1 MKICEDG
8 LGITMRVTTL
18 KITFYVFPSSS
29 GGYFGVF
36 LVPFWDMIFCLSMII
51 FNITSSNYVEM
62 FTSFMTLF
70 NGWGLNV
77 SKLQSHYEET
87 VYFLLPHPKI
97 SCSQYY
103 LDGLNITL
111 TVTT

>member
-51 FNITSSNYVEM
+51 LSIRNI
-62 FTSFMTLF
+62 
-70 NGWGLNV
+70 
-77 SKLQSHYEET
+77 
-87 VYFLLPHPKI
+87 
-97 SCSQYY
+97 QYY
-103 LDGLNITL
+103 FIKLCRDVYKLYDPF
-111 TVTT
+111 

>member
-18 KITFYVFPSSS
+18 KIIFYVLPSAS

-51 FNITSSNYVEM
+51 LSIRNI
-62 FTSFMTLF
+62 
-70 NGWGLNV
+70 
-77 SKLQSHYEET
+77 
-87 VYFLLPHPKI
+87 
-97 SCSQYY
+97 QYY
-103 LDGLNITL
+103 FMKLCRDFYGLYDPF
-111 TVTT
+111 